1 MRLKIFLLMI
11 LALTISGCG
20 GSGGTVNTENTNS
33 NNTTDNNNTT
43 QPTGF
48 AEYLN
53 AVPSSYFTQCTEKG
67 TIITEHYKSRDYTN
81 NQEITKTAYIYLP
94 YGYSESE
101 RYDVFYL
108 MHGWTMTAGSFFSD
122 CDLPDMLDNMIHD
135 GLIKPLIVVCVT
147 FDAQNQ
153 PQSFSRSQEELLVFH
168 NDFRNDL
175 LPYIESKYSTFAENT
190 TPEGLRNSRTHRA
203 FGGFSLG
210 AVTTWHQFIYNLDLM
225 KFFLPMSGD
234 CWIIGTYGGRYY
246 PDETTEYLEGV
257 VRSGNWRDDD
267 FYIYEGIGTDDPIFT
282 QTDNQI
288 QAMMKTQTFTPSN
301 LHYAIIDGGR
311 HDLIACETY
320 MYHALRIF
328 FGR

>member
-1 MRLKIFLLMI
+1 
-11 LALTISGCG
+11 
-20 GSGGTVNTENTNS
+20 
-33 NNTTDNNNTT
+33 
-43 QPTGF
+43 
-48 AEYLN
+48 
-53 AVPSSYFTQCTEKG
+53 
-67 TIITEHYKSRDYTN
+67 
-81 NQEITKTAYIYLP
+81 
-94 YGYSESE
+94 
-101 RYDVFYL
+101 
-108 MHGWTMTAGSFFSD
+108 MTAGSFFSD

-147 FDAQNQ
+147 FDAENQ
-153 PQSFSRSQEELLVFH
+153 PQSFSCSQEELLVFH

-175 LPYIESKYSTFAENT
+175 LPYIESKYRTFAENT
-190 TPEGLRNSRTHRA
+190 PPKGLRNSRTHRA

-210 AVTTWHQFIYNLDLM
+210 AVTTCHQFIYNLDLV

-234 CWIIGTYGGRYY
+234 CGIIGTYGGRYY

-257 VRSGNWRDDD
+257 VRGGNWRDDD

>member
-1 MRLKIFLLMI
+1 M
-11 LALTISGCG
+11 
-20 GSGGTVNTENTNS
+20 
-33 NNTTDNNNTT
+33 
-43 QPTGF
+43 
-48 AEYLN
+48 
-53 AVPSSYFTQCTEKG
+53 
-67 TIITEHYKSRDYTN
+67 
-81 NQEITKTAYIYLP
+81 
-94 YGYSESE
+94 
-101 RYDVFYL
+101 
-108 MHGWTMTAGSFFSD
+108 
-122 CDLPDMLDNMIHD
+122 
-135 GLIKPLIVVCVT
+135 
-147 FDAQNQ
+147 
-153 PQSFSRSQEELLVFH
+153 
-168 NDFRNDL
+168 
-175 LPYIESKYSTFAENT
+175 LPYIESKYRTFAENT
-190 TPEGLRNSRTHRA
+190 TPEGLRNSRPHRA

-210 AVTTWHQFIYNLDLM
+210 AVTTWHQFIYNLDLV

-257 VRSGNWRDDD
+257 VRGENWRGDD

-320 MYHALRIF
+320 IYHALRIF